1 MPCVQ
6 QCKYILEIVTKNSM
20 AMHVSAFYK
29 VYKKIVIL
37 EWYNSNF
44 NKVLFFSPK
53 IVPFLFLHTLLELLV
68 FELQCTK
75 SQNNYVQCMNI
86 LTELYCFLKGSTIA
100 IGYRIWSYI
109 FQKKRLQLPTPAFFK
124 WICWLRLSA
133 TGELKLLNFILNIL
147 TSTRF

>member
-68 FELQCTK
+68 FKLQCTK
-75 SQNNYVQCMNI
+75 SQNNYVQCMNRYINRII
-86 LTELYCFLKGSTIA
+86 LFSKGKYNSHWISYMKLYFPKKKIA
-100 IGYRIWSYI
+100 ITYP
-109 FQKKRLQLPTPAFFK
+109 F
-124 WICWLRLSA
+124 
-133 TGELKLLNFILNIL
+133 LNGFVD
-147 TSTRF
+147 

>member
-75 SQNNYVQCMNI
+75 SQNNYVQCMNRYINRII
-86 LTELYCFLKGSTIA
+86 LFSTGKYNSHWISYMKLYSKKKIA
-100 IGYRIWSYI
+100 ITYP
-109 FQKKRLQLPTPAFFK
+109 F
-124 WICWLRLSA
+124 
-133 TGELKLLNFILNIL
+133 LNGFVD
-147 TSTRF
+147 

>member
-1 MPCVQ
+1 MFRGVKHYFNFVKTIEKSKFFPCVQ

-75 SQNNYVQCMNI
+75 SQNN
-86 LTELYCFLKGSTIA
+86 
-100 IGYRIWSYI
+100 
-109 FQKKRLQLPTPAFFK
+109 
-124 WICWLRLSA
+124 
-133 TGELKLLNFILNIL
+133 
-147 TSTRF
+147 

>member
-1 MPCVQ
+1 MFRGVKHYFNFVKTIEKSKFFPCVQ

-75 SQNNYVQCMNI
+75 SQNNYVQCMNL

-100 IGYRIWSYI
+100 IGYRI
-109 FQKKRLQLPTPAFFK
+109 
-124 WICWLRLSA
+124 
-133 TGELKLLNFILNIL
+133 
-147 TSTRF
+147 